1 MKKGGK
7 MPRPNKL
14 NVPYTSFNFILP
26 TTWKEH
32 LSKEAFIQSKLYNKD
47 ISMADLIRDAI
58 SEKLD
63 REECLKT
70 SLSKKKMNLNISYLK

>member
-1 MKKGGK
+1 

-14 NVPYTSFNFILP
+14 NVETTSYNLTLP
-26 TTWKEH
+26 KAWKEH
-32 LSKEAFIQSKLYNKD
+32 LSKESFIQSKLHNKE
-47 ISMADLIRDAI
+47 ISIADLIRDAI

>member
-14 NVPYTSFNFILP
+14 NVETTSYNLTLP
-26 TTWKEH
+26 TAWKEH
-32 LSKEAFIQSKLYNKD
+32 LSKESFIQSKLHNKE
-47 ISMADLIRDAI
+47 ISIADLIRDAI

-63 REECLKT
+63 GQECLKPT
-70 SLSKKKMNLNISYLK
+70 HQEKNES